1 MQESPFK
8 GCDVPRGCEVRVKG
22 CFCLL
27 KYHLTLLN
35 GVLMDKGKAMT
46 TSDEGFALIKRFE
59 GLRLVAYVCPGGKL
73 TIGYGHTGPDV
84 TTGKKIDEEEADAL
98 LLKDVQRFENA
109 VNGMVTVPISQ
120 GMFDAL
126 ISFSFN
132 LGAGSL
138 KSSTLL
144 KKLNADDR
152 KGAADE
158 FFKWNKAQGKV
169 LDGLAARRVAER
181 SVFLR

>member
-1 MQESPFK
+1 MMQTSEK
-8 GCDVPRGCEVRVKG
+8 GFDLIR
-22 CFCLL
+22 
-27 KYHLTLLN
+27 KY
-35 GVLMDKGKAMT
+35 
-46 TSDEGFALIKRFE
+46 E
-59 GLRLVAYVCPGGKL
+59 GLQLAAYVCPGGKL

-84 TTGKKIDEEEADAL
+84 TEGRRINAEEANAL
-98 LLKDVQRFENA
+98 LEHDVERFERA
-109 VNGMVTVPISQ
+109 VNELVRVPMTQ

-152 KGAADE
+152 EGAADE
-158 FFKWNKAQGKV
+158 FLKWNKAKGKV
-169 LDGLAARRVAER
+169 LAGLTARRESER
-181 SVFLR
+181 ELFLA

>member
-1 MQESPFK
+1 MMQTSEK
-8 GCDVPRGCEVRVKG
+8 GLD
-22 CFCLL
+22 
-27 KYHLTLLN
+27 
-35 GVLMDKGKAMT
+35 
-46 TSDEGFALIKRFE
+46 LIRRYE

-109 VNGMVTVPISQ
+109 INGMVSVPISQ

-158 FFKWNKAQGKV
+158 FLKWNKAKGKV
-169 LDGLAARRVAER
+169 LAGLAARRESER
-181 SVFLR
+181 ELFLA

>member
-1 MQESPFK
+1 MMQTSEK
-8 GCDVPRGCEVRVKG
+8 GFDLIR
-22 CFCLL
+22 
-27 KYHLTLLN
+27 KY
-35 GVLMDKGKAMT
+35 
-46 TSDEGFALIKRFE
+46 E
-59 GLRLVAYVCPGGKL
+59 GLQLAAYVCPGGKL

-84 TTGKKIDEEEADAL
+84 TEGRRINVEEANAL
-98 LLKDVQRFENA
+98 LEHDVERFERA
-109 VNGMVTVPISQ
+109 VNELVRVPMTQ

-152 KGAADE
+152 EGAADE
-158 FFKWNKAQGKV
+158 FLKWNKAKGKV
-169 LDGLAARRVAER
+169 LAGLTARRESER
-181 SVFLR
+181 ELFLA

>member
-1 MQESPFK
+1 MQTSEK
-8 GCDVPRGCEVRVKG
+8 GLDLIR
-22 CFCLL
+22 
-27 KYHLTLLN
+27 KY
-35 GVLMDKGKAMT
+35 
-46 TSDEGFALIKRFE
+46 E

-98 LLKDVQRFENA
+98 LLKDVQHFENA
-109 VNGMVTVPISQ
+109 INGMVSVPISQ

-158 FFKWNKAQGKV
+158 FLKWNKAKGKV
-169 LDGLAARRVAER
+169 LAGLAARRESER
-181 SVFLR
+181 ELFLA